1 MVKLKR
7 FFVGLKGS
15 YIALI
20 LLFLYSPIAVMIA
33 FSFNEGKSRA
43 KWEGF
48 SFKWYARLFE
58 NADILDALKVTLIVA
73 VIATVVSVILG
84 TLGAIGIHACK
95 KGYASA
101 MINLSYLPMTMPD
114 IVTGVSLMMMF
125 TFSLPMINPILSD
138 ISASLTALFQKDIDL
153 TIERGMF
160 TMILAHITFDTPYV
174 LFSVLPKLKQMDP
187 NSYEAALDLGC
198 RPMTA
203 IRKVII
209 PEISPGIINGAL
221 LALTMSLDDFV
232 ISYFT
237 TEKTQ
242 NLSILVYSAAKRG
255 VKPDIYALST
265 IMFLTVLAL
274 LIVVNKRST
283 LEDIG

>member
-1 MVKLKR
+1 MSKISRFFKR
-7 FFVGLKGS
+7 FYLGF
-15 YIALI
+15 I
-20 LLFLYSPIAVMIA
+20 LVFLYVPIIVLIVQ
-33 FSFNEGKSRA
+33 SFNAGKSRA

-48 SFKWYARLFE
+48 SFHWYQELFKSASIM
-58 NADILDALKVTLIVA
+58 NALQVTITVA
-73 VIATVVSVILG
+73 VIAMIVSTILG
-84 TLGAIGIHACK
+84 TLAAIGIYSMK
-95 KGYASA
+95 KRQQSI
-101 MINLSYLPMTMPD
+101 MMTLTNLPNTMPD
-114 IVTGVSLMMMF
+114 IVTGISLMLLFIF
-125 TFSLPMINPILSD
+125 TKVD
-138 ISASLTALFQKDIDL
+138 
-153 TIERGMF
+153 RGYF
-160 TMILAHITFDTPYV
+160 TMLLAHITFDTPYV

-209 PEISPGIINGAL
+209 PEISPGIITGAL